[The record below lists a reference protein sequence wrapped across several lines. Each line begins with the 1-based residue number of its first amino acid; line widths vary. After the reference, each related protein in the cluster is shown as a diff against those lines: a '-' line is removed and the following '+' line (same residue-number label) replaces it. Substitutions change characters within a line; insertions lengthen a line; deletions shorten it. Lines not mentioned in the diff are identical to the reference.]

1 MQPMTNSQSQCPCG
15 SNKRLAACCGP
26 YHAVKA
32 YARTARQLMRS
43 RYSAFAL
50 GGLGDYLLQTWHPD
64 TRPAVSAAVMGAAD
78 TDWIRLEVV
87 DSQQQ
92 GNTATV
98 EFKAF
103 WRDENGQ
110 IQLHHEKSR
119 FVRQDGRW
127 LYVDADN
134 S

>member
-1 MQPMTNSQSQCPCG
+1 
-15 SNKRLAACCGP
+15 
-26 YHAVKA
+26 
-32 YARTARQLMRS
+32 MRS

-50 GGLGDYLLQTWHPD
+50 GDLGDYLLQTWHPD
-64 TRPAVSAAVMGAAD
+64 TRPAVSAAAMGAAD
-78 TDWIRLEVV
+78 TDWVRLEVV

-92 GNTATV
+92 GNTASV
-98 EFKAF
+98 EFNAF
-103 WRDENGQ
+103 WCDENGK